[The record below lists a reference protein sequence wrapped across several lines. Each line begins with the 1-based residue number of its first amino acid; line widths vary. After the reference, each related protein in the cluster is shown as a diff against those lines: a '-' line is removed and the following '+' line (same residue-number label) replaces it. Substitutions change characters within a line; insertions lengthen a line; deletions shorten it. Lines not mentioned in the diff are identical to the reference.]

1 MGDHQ
6 NSQDRQSDTSSGA
19 RRIAVIPGD
28 GIGREVAEVG
38 VDVLKAVAERF
49 GFNLDF
55 EWLPL
60 GAEHYLNTGET
71 LTDERFAYLRDECDA
86 IYFGA
91 MGDPRVPDMKHA
103 KDILLGL
110 RFRLDLYVNLRPVR
124 LMNAEMTPLKRKTPE
139 EIDFVIF
146 RENTEGLYV
155 GIGGNFKRGTAD
167 EIAIN
172 EMLNTRHG
180 VERVIRAAFEWA
192 RAHGKRRV
200 CMSDKANVLSYAHG
214 LWQRV
219 FKLVSAEY
227 PDIEARH
234 LYADVLA
241 MEMVRVP
248 EDFDVIV
255 TSNMFG
261 DILSDLGA
269 ELVGGLGL
277 AASANLYPGR
287 VSLFEPVHGS
297 APDIAGRGVANPLA
311 MVLTGALMLNALGYP
326 EAARFLDDQVE
337 ALLARGEVT
346 VDLQRALGVAE
357 DDLKKRSTTEVGE
370 ALITAIKSA
379 PITDH
384 ESLS

>member
-1 MGDHQ
+1 MTD
-6 NSQDRQSDTSSGA
+6 QSI
-19 RRIAVIPGD
+19 REQHIAVIPGD
-28 GIGREVAEVG
+28 GIGVEVAEVG
-38 VDVLKAVAERF
+38 VRVLQAVAQRF
-49 GFNLDF
+49 NFKLNF

-71 LTDERFAYLRDECDA
+71 LTEEMFAHLRDDCDA
-86 IYFGA
+86 IFFGA

-110 RFRLDLYVNLRPVR
+110 RFRLDLYVNLRPIR
-124 LMNAEMTPLKRKTPE
+124 LMHSEMTPLKRKGME
-139 EIDFVIF
+139 DLNFVIF

-155 GIGGNFKRGTAD
+155 GMGGNFKRDTID

-172 EMLNTRHG
+172 EMVNTRRG

-192 RAHGKRRV
+192 TQHQKRRV

-219 FKLVSAEY
+219 FKLVASEY
-227 PDIEARH
+227 PDIESRH

-241 MEMVRVP
+241 MELVRAP
-248 EDFDVIV
+248 QDFDVIV

-297 APDIAGRGVANPLA
+297 APDIAGQDVANPLA
-311 MVLTGALMLNALGYP
+311 MVLTGALMLNALGH
-326 EAARFLDDQVE
+326 VE
-337 ALLARGEVT
+337 AGAFLEEQVTTLMHRGEVT
-346 VDLQRALGVAE
+346 ADLRRSLGQDTEGALGTHA
-357 DDLKKRSTTEVGE
+357 VGE
-370 ALITAIKSA
+370 ALIQLIEQS
-379 PITDH
+379 
-384 ESLS
+384 

>member
-1 MGDHQ
+1 M
-6 NSQDRQSDTSSGA
+6 TK
-19 RRIAVIPGD
+19 RIAVIPGD
-28 GIGREVAEVG
+28 GIGIEVAKVG
-38 VDVLKAVAERF
+38 VQALEAVAQRF
-49 GFNLDF
+49 GLQLEF

-60 GAEHYLNTGET
+60 GASHYLETGET
-71 LTDERFAYLRDECDA
+71 LTDEMFTHLRDHCDA

-110 RFRLDLYVNLRPVR
+110 RFKLDLYVNLRPIK
-124 LMNAEMTPLKRKTPE
+124 LMHPEMTPLKRKGF
-139 EIDFVIF
+139 DDLNFVIF

-155 GIGGNFKRGTAD
+155 GMGGIFKQGTPD

-172 EMLNTRHG
+172 EMVNTRRG

-192 RAHGKRRV
+192 VAQNKKRV

-219 FKLVSAEY
+219 FKEVAAEY
-227 PDIEARH
+227 PHIESRH

-241 MEMVRVP
+241 MEMVRAP

-255 TSNMFG
+255 TCNMFG

-277 AASANLYPGR
+277 AASANLNPGQ

-297 APDIAGRGVANPLA
+297 APNIAGQDVANPLA
-311 MVLTGALMLNALGYP
+311 MVLTGGLMLDALGYR
-326 EAARFLDDQVE
+326 EAASFLERQVTE
-337 ALLARGEVT
+337 LLLSGEVT
-346 VDLQRALGVAE
+346 ADLRLAMGQEAEGSLKTSEVSQALIRRIQRAE
-357 DDLKKRSTTEVGE
+357 QE
-370 ALITAIKSA
+370 
-379 PITDH
+379 
-384 ESLS
+384 

>member
-1 MGDHQ
+1 MSEMVMNDEAISASEREIG
-6 NSQDRQSDTSSGA
+6 RA
-19 RRIAVIPGD
+19 RRVAVIPGD
-28 GIGREVAEVG
+28 GIGQEVSEVG
-38 VDVLKAVAERF
+38 VNVLKAVAKRF
-49 GFNLDF
+49 NFNLEF

-60 GAEHYLNTGET
+60 GAEHYLSTGET

-110 RFRLDLYVNLRPVR
+110 RFKLDLYVNLRPIR
-124 LMNAEMTPLKRKTPE
+124 LMHPEMTPLKRKTSSE
-139 EIDFVIF
+139 LDFVIF

-155 GIGGNFKRGTAD
+155 GMGGNFKRDTVD

-172 EMLNTRHG
+172 EMVNTRRG

-192 RAHGKRRV
+192 QAHGKRRV

-219 FKLVSAEY
+219 FKLVASEY
-227 PDIEARH
+227 PEIEARH

-241 MEMVRVP
+241 MEMVRAP

-311 MVLTGALMLNALGYP
+311 MVLTGALMLNALGYT
-326 EAARFLDDQVE
+326 EASRFLEDQVE

-346 VDLQRALGVAE
+346 ADLLRSLGMSTDERRAL
-357 DDLKKRSTTEVGE
+357 TTAEVGE
-370 ALITAIKSA
+370 ALIRAIESA
-379 PITDH
+379 D
-384 ESLS
+384 

>member
-1 MGDHQ
+1 MNVQ
-6 NSQDRQSDTSSGA
+6 NSKQK
-19 RRIAVIPGD
+19 IAVIPGD
-28 GIGREVAEVG
+28 GIGQEVAEVG
-38 VDVLKAVAERF
+38 VKVIQAIAKRF
-49 GFNLDF
+49 DLHFDF

-60 GAEHYLNTGET
+60 GASHYLETGET
-71 LTDERFAYLRDECDA
+71 LTDAMFAHLRDECDA

-110 RFRLDLYVNLRPVR
+110 RFKLDLFVNLRPIK
-124 LMNAEMTPLKRKTPE
+124 LMHPEMTPLKRKYSSDL
-139 EIDFVIF
+139 DFVIF

-155 GIGGNFKRGTAD
+155 GMGGNFKKGTPD

-172 EMLNTRHG
+172 KMVNTRRG
-180 VERVIRAAFEWA
+180 VERIIRAAFEWA
-192 RAHGKRRV
+192 VQNGKSRV

-219 FKLVSAEY
+219 FQEISDEY
-227 PDIEARH
+227 PQISSRH

-241 MEMVRVP
+241 MEMVRAP

-277 AASANLYPGR
+277 AASANLNPGQ

-297 APDIAGRGVANPLA
+297 APDIAGQNIANPLA
-311 MVLTGALMLNALGYP
+311 MVLTGSLMLNALGHS
-326 EAARFLDDQVE
+326 EAAQFLDRCVE
-337 ALLARGEVT
+337 QLLHNGDVTADLRQSLGHDRSGALNTQA
-346 VDLQRALGVAE
+346 
-357 DDLKKRSTTEVGE
+357 VGE
-370 ALITAIKSA
+370 ALIRLI
-379 PITDH
+379 
-384 ESLS
+384 ER

>member
-1 MGDHQ
+1 MVSESLVQH
-6 NSQDRQSDTSSGA
+6 
-19 RRIAVIPGD
+19 IAVIPGD
-28 GIGREVAEVG
+28 GIGQEVAEVG
-38 VDVLKAVAERF
+38 VKVLQAIAKRF
-49 GFNLDF
+49 GLVFQF

-60 GAEHYLNTGET
+60 GASHYLDTGET
-71 LTDERFAYLRDECDA
+71 LSDEMFAHLRDHCDA

-110 RFRLDLYVNLRPVR
+110 RFKLDLYVNLRPIK
-124 LMNAEMTPLKRKTPE
+124 LMHPEMTPLKRKGLKE
-139 EIDFVIF
+139 LDFVIF

-155 GIGGNFKRGTAD
+155 GMGGNFKKDTID

-172 EMLNTRHG
+172 EMVNTRRG
-180 VERVIRAAFEWA
+180 VERIIRAAFEWA
-192 RAHGKRRV
+192 VQNGKTRV
-200 CMSDKANVLSYAHG
+200 CMSDKANVLSFAHG

-219 FKLVSAEY
+219 FKEVSTEY
-227 PDIEARH
+227 PSIQTRH

-241 MEMVRVP
+241 MEMVRAP

-277 AASANLYPGR
+277 AASANLNPGR

-297 APDIAGRGVANPLA
+297 APDIAGQDKANPLA
-311 MVLTGALMLNALGYP
+311 MILTGALMLNALGHAD
-326 EAARFLDDQVE
+326 AASFLEKKVEELLSIGSVTADIRKSLGQNPDD
-337 ALLARGEVT
+337 G
-346 VDLQRALGVAE
+346 LG
-357 DDLKKRSTTEVGE
+357 TQEVGE
-370 ALITAIKSA
+370 RLIQLIEA
-379 PITDH
+379 
-384 ESLS
+384 